1 MAKFHARFSALVVT
15 VVILASLCLAQT
27 NSGSI
32 TGTVVDASGASIMG
46 ASVKAVNPATNAT
59 TQASTNEA
67 GVFNLLQ
74 LTAATYN
81 ITIEQPGFKSITRER
96 VVLSAGD
103 RLSAGTFRMEI
114 GTATESI
121 VVQAD
126 AGDLQ
131 LQSQSSERSNV
142 IGPVVLRDIALNGR
156 NAFDLFKTLPGVVAN
171 PNASNAGLSGTSRFN
186 VNGTRSGMSDFS
198 IDGATSKNTGD
209 MATSGVSVNPDAIAE
224 IKVVTSN
231 YQAEYGRAGGANIQ
245 FVTKSGSNTFHASG
259 RLFRRHDSMNAN
271 NYFNTLVAGRDRP
284 RYRYN
289 YYGYDVGGP
298 IIKNRLFFF
307 WNQEYY
313 RQALPQGRVNFWTPT
328 DLERIGNFS
337 QTKDGTGKPVTI
349 KNPNGS
355 GPYPNN
361 TIPASQIYAAGQ
373 SALTFFP
380 QPNFEGNN
388 QYNYTSQASNDYPR
402 REDIIRVD
410 SPITQN
416 TQVFVHYVHNSD
428 RQELPYGPPFSS
440 WPWPLSKGEWL
451 QPGHNVSASL
461 LHTFSSTL
469 INEFVFSRQELHVK
483 IQTADDNAS
492 RTATQIATP
501 LLYPD
506 ALRLDAAPSL
516 AFGGVASLSAPYL
529 NTGFPFLQSM
539 PITNFANNLTKVTGN
554 HTLKMGFYLH
564 VASESTT
571 KTVNANTQSRV
582 DFGTNSANPLDS
594 GHPFSNALLGV
605 FNSYSQSATWV
616 DATMKYR
623 NLEWYL
629 QDSWRVR
636 KNLTLDL
643 GMRFVNATYPKDST
657 FSRPFYMDLYSQSK
671 APRLYTPILLADG
684 TRRVVDPANVPA
696 NPSLANTQP
705 YSYANLVVP
714 NSGDIS
720 NGTTLVGDSITSL
733 PAVLL
738 APRIG
743 FAYSPLGN
751 EKTVIR
757 GGFGISYD
765 RSRTSI
771 AGQST
776 INPPNGLLTTLQYGY
791 LQDLS
796 SLSGQGT
803 YGAPSVDAYP
813 RSATLPR
820 VMSYSLGVQRNLGL
834 GLVLDVSYVGNLQRH
849 LAQTTDLN
857 STPYGYMFT
866 REAQDP
872 SRFPG
877 GVVPAVEPNL
887 PAAYA
892 TAGLNFTGQYALA
905 TNLRRPYSGLSSL
918 TYRSFDGSANYNSLQ
933 VALNRRFASTLTVN
947 SSYTYSKTMGTAW
960 DDHSGGVNPYDSRNR
975 DYRLADWDR
984 THTFSINYVYRL
996 PEFSKNLG
1004 GNLLAKQVFDGWEIS
1019 GLSTAATG
1027 TPTELGLSIA
1037 GAGSWAITGSDS
1049 LGARLLR
1056 TDGGSA
1062 TDPSSY
1068 IVPALG
1074 STGYGPRTYIRN
1086 PGYVNHDL
1094 SIFKNFPYSSA
1105 EGRYMQLRLEMF
1117 NVLNHPNFTS
1127 YNLGTNLTAPNGVTG
1142 LAALNYDPASLA
1154 ITNNL
1159 RPAGSTQPL
1168 GTYFGEYNGALS
1180 PRIIQLGV
1188 KIYF

>member
-1 MAKFHARFSALVVT
+1 LGIFTL
-15 VVILASLCLAQT
+15 
-27 NSGSI
+27 
-32 TGTVVDASGASIMG
+32 
-46 ASVKAVNPATNAT
+46 P
-59 TQASTNEA
+59 
-67 GVFNLLQ
+67 Q

-81 ITIEQPGFKSITRER
+81 IPIENTGFKSVTKQD

-103 RLSAGTFRMEI
+103 RLNAGTFTMEI

-121 VVQAD
+121 VVKAEG
-126 AGDLQ
+126 GDLQ
-131 LQSQSSERSNV
+131 LQSQSGERANV
-142 IGPVVLRDIALNGR
+142 ISPVVLRDIALNGR
-156 NAFDLFKTLPGVVAN
+156 NVFDLFKTLPGVVAN
-171 PNASNAGLSGTSRFN
+171 PSASNAGLSGTSRFN

-224 IKVVTSN
+224 VKIVSSN

-245 FVTKSGSNTFHASG
+245 FVTKSGTNDFHASG
-259 RLFRRHDSMNAN
+259 RYFRRHDSMNAN
-271 NYFNTLVAGRDRP
+271 NYFNTLIAGQSRP

-289 YYGYDVGGP
+289 YYGYDVAGP
-298 IIKNRLFFF
+298 VIKNRLFFF

-313 RQALPQGRVNFWTPT
+313 RQALPQNRINFWTPT
-328 DLERIGNFS
+328 DLERQGNFS
-337 QTKDGTGKPVTI
+337 QTKDGTGKPVI
-349 KNPNGS
+349 VKDPNGS
-355 GPYPNN
+355 GPFPNN
-361 TIPASQIYAAGQ
+361 VVPTSRIYAAGQ
-373 SALTFFP
+373 STLAFFP
-380 QPNFEGNN
+380 QSNFSGSN

-402 REDIIRVD
+402 REDIVRVD
-410 SPITQN
+410 SPISQK

-428 RQELPYGPPFSS
+428 KQEMPYGPPFSS
-440 WPWPLSKGEWL
+440 WPWPLSKGEYS
-451 QPGHNVSASL
+451 QPGHNISASL
-461 LHTFSSTL
+461 VHTFSPTL
-469 INEFVFSRQELHVK
+469 INEFVFSRQELKVN
-483 IQTADDNAS
+483 ILPMDDNVT
-492 RTATQIATP
+492 RTSTGISTP

-539 PITNFANNLTKVTGN
+539 PITNFYDNLTKVVGN
-554 HTLKMGFYLH
+554 HTFKAGIYVH

-571 KTVNANTQSRV
+571 KTVNAQTQSRI

-605 FNSYSQSATWV
+605 FNAYSQSATWV
-616 DATMKYR
+616 EATMKYR
-623 NLEWYL
+623 NLEWYV

-636 KNLTLDL
+636 RGLTLDIGL
-643 GMRFVNATYPKDST
+643 RFVNATYPKDET
-657 FSRPFYMDLYSQSK
+657 FSRPFYLDLYSAAN
-671 APRLYTPILLADG
+671 APRLYTPILLSDG

-696 NPSLANTQP
+696 SPSLANTLP

-714 NSGDIS
+714 NSGNIA
-720 NGTTLVGDSITSL
+720 NGTTLVGSAITSL

-738 APRIG
+738 APRFG
-743 FAYSPLGN
+743 FAYSPFN
-751 EKTVIR
+751 NDKTVIR

-791 LQDLS
+791 LQDLA

-820 VMSYSLGVQRNLGL
+820 VMSFSLGVQHNIGL
-834 GLVLDVSYVGNLQRH
+834 GMVLDVSYVANLQRH
-849 LAQTTDLN
+849 LAVTTDLN

-866 REAQDP
+866 RAAQDP
-872 SRFPG
+872 SRFAG

-892 TAGLNFTGQYALA
+892 AAGLNFTGQYALA
-905 TNLRRPYSGLSSL
+905 TNLRRPYPGIGSL

-933 VALNRRFASTLTVN
+933 VSLNRRFARSLTLN
-947 SSYTYSKTMGTAW
+947 AAYTYSKTLGTAW
-960 DDHSGGVNPYDSRNR
+960 DDHSGGVNPYDTRNHE
-975 DYRLADWDR
+975 YRLADWDR
-984 THTFSINYVYRL
+984 THIFSINYVYSL
-996 PEFSKNLG
+996 PRFSQKIG
-1004 GNLLAKQVFDGWEIS
+1004 GGHLTRYALDGWQIS

-1027 TPTELGLSIA
+1027 TPTELGMSIA
-1037 GAGSWAITGSDS
+1037 GAGGWAVTGSDS
-1049 LGARLLR
+1049 LGPRLLR
-1056 TDGGSA
+1056 TSNAQSA
-1062 TDPSSY
+1062 QTNPASY
-1068 IVPALG
+1068 IVPTLG
-1074 STGYGPRTYIRN
+1074 SVGYGPRTYFRN

-1094 SIFKNFPYSSA
+1094 SIFKNFSYSSV
-1105 EGRYMQLRLEMF
+1105 EGRFVQLRLEMF
-1117 NVLNHPNFTS
+1117 NVLNHPNFTT
-1127 YNLGTNLTAPNGVTG
+1127 YNLGTNLTAPNGTTG
-1142 LAALNYDPASLA
+1142 LAALNYSPSSLS

-1159 RPAGSTQPL
+1159 RPAGSTQQL
-1168 GTYFGEYNGALS
+1168 GTYFGEYNGALA

-1188 KIYF
+1188 KVYF